1 MTEKRFFDTEVVE
14 LFEAI
19 DQYIAGEIDKVAI
32 KHASSKFGI
41 YRQNDDSFMVRVR
54 ITGGNVSI
62 PQLQVLS
69 EVAKKFECNFFH
81 LSTRQTIQI
90 QGIPITQLKSVVS
103 EITECGLFFRG
114 GGGNTYRNTACSP
127 ESSFA
132 ADAVF
137 DVQPYAAQ
145 VQDFVFALDTAY
157 TLPRKFKI
165 ALSCSD
171 RDTAMASMQDLGFIA
186 TLDETGAQ
194 GFKVYLGGGM
204 GRASKISLKVIDFL
218 PVAEMLKIVKA
229 TINFFHACGNREKR
243 HLARMRHLRTTLGDE
258 EFVALF
264 NKYVAEVEVVSEIST
279 PELVEVPFGLETES
293 VPDSKDFELWL
304 TRAVKPHGTHDDE
317 SSVDLFL
324 PFGNLDPKEFI
335 DFVDYLSI
343 TGLSNLILTAQQ
355 NFIIPRIKNS
365 ALPTLYS
372 FLTGFRVDMT
382 GRSFS
387 GLMQACIGSQ
397 ACTLGL
403 VDTPRFAELSG
414 LALDDYYS
422 SRQEEQAELCKE
434 IIESIRFS
442 GCQNTCSAH
451 IVAELGFQGVMRT
464 GEDGTL
470 RPKFAVFHGG
480 KVSAEDTTLAIREGG
495 FITTENAS
503 KEVIKLIQNR
513 LKK

>member
-1 MTEKRFFDTEVVE
+1 MTEKRFFDEEVVA
-14 LFEAI
+14 LYNAI
-19 DQYIAGEIDKVAI
+19 DQYIAGEIDKVDI

-54 ITGGNVSI
+54 ITGGNVSVA
-62 PQLQVLS
+62 QLQVLAQ
-69 EVAKKFECNFFH
+69 VAKKFECNFFH

-90 QGIPITQLKSVVS
+90 QGIPVTQLKSVVG
-103 EITECGLFFRG
+103 EITECGLIFRG

-132 ADAVF
+132 ADVVF

-145 VQDFVFALDTAY
+145 VQDFVFGLDVAY
-157 TLPRKFKI
+157 ALPRKFKI
-165 ALSCSD
+165 GLSCSD
-171 RDTAMASMQDLGFIA
+171 RDSSMATMQDLGFIA
-186 TLDETGAQ
+186 TLDAGGAR

-204 GRASKISLKVIDFL
+204 GRDSKVALKVIDFL
-218 PVAEMLKIVKA
+218 PVSEMLKVVKA
-229 TINFFHACGNREKR
+229 TINFFDACGNREKR
-243 HLARMRHLRTTLGDE
+243 HLARMRHLRTALGDV
-258 EFVALF
+258 EFVSLF
-264 NKYVAEVEVVSEIST
+264 EKYVAEVEDVVEVPT
-279 PELVEVPFGLETES
+279 PELVEVPFSLATELVPET
-293 VPDSKDFELWL
+293 KDYQLWL
-304 TRAVKPHGTHDDE
+304 KRAVSPHGKNADE

-324 PFGNLDPKEFI
+324 PYGNLDPEQFV
-335 DFVDYLSI
+335 DFVDYFS
-343 TGLSNLILTAQQ
+343 TTQLSNVILTAQQ
-355 NFIIPRIKNS
+355 NIIIPRIKNS
-365 ALPTLYS
+365 ALPTLYA
-372 FLTGFRVDMT
+372 FLTDFCVDMT

-403 VDTPRFAELSG
+403 VDTPHFAQLSG

-422 SRQEEQAELCKE
+422 TRQEEQAELCKE

-442 GCQNTCSAH
+442 GCQNSCGAH
-451 IVAELGFQGVMRT
+451 IVADLGFQGVMRT

-480 KVSAEDTTLAIREGG
+480 KVSAENTTLAKREGG
-495 FITTENAS
+495 FITAENAT
-503 KEVIKLIQNR
+503 KEVVKLIQSR